1 MKCRIDLA
9 SMDNST
15 LEKFLSRVRGLM
27 EANALIDV
35 EVVESPYIEVA
46 DDEIYIGITDDMAET
61 LMQIEKLHSVPVDVS
76 VDDLLEVVK
85 IHDGF
90 FPEE

>member
-1 MKCRIDLA
+1 MRYRIDPA
-9 SMDNST
+9 SMDKFT
-15 LEKFLSRVRGLM
+15 LEEFLSRVRGLM

-85 IHDGF
+85 THDGF
-90 FPEE
+90 VPEE

>member
-27 EANALIDV
+27 DTNALIDV
-35 EVVESPYIEVA
+35 EVVDAPYIEVA
-46 DDEIYIGITDDMAET
+46 DDEIYIGITEDMEET
-61 LMQIEKLHSVPVDVS
+61 LMQIEKLHPVPKDVS
-76 VDDLLEVVK
+76 VDDLIEAVK
-85 IHDGF
+85 MYDGF
-90 FPEE
+90 IPEE